1 MALNYTT
8 YITEVANLLAIDSP
22 SNPEYVAIIPG
33 MIDYAEQRIYRE
45 LDLLSTIIRDASSST
60 TLNSRNVTIPSTFVI
75 VQSINLV
82 TPAGST
88 PDNGTRN
95 PLQPVARDFVDYAW
109 PSITPVGVPNC
120 FAMVD
125 QWNIIVGPAA
135 SGAYKLEVI
144 GTIRPEPLSVSNP
157 NTFLTDYLPDLF
169 VAASMIFA
177 SGWQKNF
184 GAQADNP
191 GQAVSW
197 EGQYKSLIASAGLE
211 EVRKKFEAQAW
222 ASRSPSPIASPNR

>member
-1 MALNYTT
+1 MALTYTT
-8 YITEVANLLAIDSP
+8 YIAQVAELLALDSP
-22 SNPEYVAIIPG
+22 TNPDYVAIIPG

-45 LDLLSTIIRDASSST
+45 LDLLQTVVRDATVST
-60 TLNSRNVTIPSTFVI
+60 TLNSRNVTIPNTFVT

-82 TPAGST
+82 TPAGAV
-88 PDNGTRN
+88 PDNGTRV
-95 PLQPVARDFVDYAW
+95 PLQPVSRDFVDYAW
-109 PSITPVGVPNC
+109 SSAASANVPNC

-125 QWNIIVGPAA
+125 QWSIIVGPAA
-135 SGAYKLEVI
+135 NDTYKLEVI
-144 GTIRPEPLSVSNP
+144 GTIRPAPLSASNTS
-157 NTFLTDYLPDLF
+157 TFLTEHLPDLF
-169 VAASMIFA
+169 VAASMVYG

-184 GAQADNP
+184 GAQADDP

-197 EGQYKSLIASAGLE
+197 EAQYKTLIASAGLE